1 MHIEVNGA
9 RLFIDVVGSSLVPQG
24 TVMHERQSMFVLH
37 GGPGFDHSGFRPW
50 FDRFADQVQIIY
62 VDHRG
67 NGRSGGELDTC
78 SLAQWGDDIRTLADN
93 LGIVKPIVFGNS
105 FGGMVAMSYAIR
117 HPQHPAK
124 LILSS
129 TAAKMNWA
137 ESFNRFSEYGGP
149 LSLQVAKDFWEK
161 MDEASD
167 KTYAEVC
174 MPLYTRNPSKMAESH
189 ARAIRRLDV
198 ARHFSL
204 GEMQSMDQRAGLGQ
218 IACPVL
224 VWAGAY
230 DPITPPSCSQEIIDH
245 LPPGHGRLDLFDHS
259 GHGPYRDEPEKAE
272 QILRAFLSA

>member
-9 RLFIDVVGSSLVPQG
+9 RLFVDVVGSSLVPQG
-24 TVMHERQSMFVLH
+24 AIMHERPSLFVLH

-50 FDRFADQVQIIY
+50 FDRFADQVQVIY

-67 NGRSGGELDTC
+67 NGRSGGELDRC
-78 SLAQWGDDIRTLADN
+78 NLAQWGDDIRALADI

-117 HPQHPAK
+117 HPQHPGK

-129 TAAKMNWA
+129 TAARMNWD
-137 ESFNRFSEYGGP
+137 ESFARFEAMGGP
-149 LSLQVAKDFWEK
+149 QALAVARQFWQN
-161 MDEASD
+161 MDETAD
-167 KTYAEVC
+167 KAYAEIC

-204 GEMQSMDQRAGLGQ
+204 GEMLTMDQRAGL
-218 IACPVL
+218 AALTCPVL
-224 VWAGAY
+224 VWAGAH
-230 DPITPPSCSQEIIDH
+230 DPITPVSCAQEILDH
-245 LPPGHGRLDLFDHS
+245 LPPGHGRLDLFENA
-259 GHGPYRDEPEKAE
+259 GHGPYRDEPKKAE
-272 QILRAFLSA
+272 EILRAFLNA